1 MRRRLTFCV
10 VRFVSSNRDFL
21 PFPHLRVDVMA
32 GTAES
37 DARSEQYRYNMTL
50 LEPTSFS
57 FDFSDNINAPDVTYG
72 YEVNDAS
79 NYNLSDGRLRATD
92 VVRENDTLKLD
103 TTYLGEDLTIKM
115 GFAYND
121 RVVSY
126 SG

>member
-1 MRRRLTFCV
+1 MRTVSPTLKCG
-10 VRFVSSNRDFL
+10 FVCFL
-21 PFPHLRVDVMA
+21 FLSIFGYSIFR
-32 GTAES
+32 
-37 DARSEQYRYNMTL
+37 
-50 LEPTSFS
+50 TSFS